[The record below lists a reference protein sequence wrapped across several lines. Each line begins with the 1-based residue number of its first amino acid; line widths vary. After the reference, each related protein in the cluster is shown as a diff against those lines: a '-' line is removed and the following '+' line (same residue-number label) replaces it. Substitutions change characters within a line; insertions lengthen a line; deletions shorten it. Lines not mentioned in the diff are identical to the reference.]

1 LRCDIRNGL
10 WQFTVLNRLSLE
22 QRAAQL
28 AAATRQVLAGFDH
41 IDGVVLSCGS
51 LQAQS
56 QFIAE
61 TTRSESG
68 EIGIRRVIYPLRVRE
83 LVVVPTNDR
92 GKDDADLWLAL
103 YDAEPTWLADAL
115 DRARLASPEAIYG
128 ASRG

>member
-1 LRCDIRNGL
+1 M
-10 WQFTVLNRLSLE
+10 TVTRPE
-22 QRAAQL
+22 QRIEAVDQL
-28 AAATRQVLAGFDH
+28 HHHWNSAPPSYAAATRQVLAGFDH
-41 IDGVVLSCGS
+41 IDGVVLICGN

-83 LVVVPTNDR
+83 LGIVPTNDQ

-103 YDAEPTWLADAL
+103 YDAEPAWLAHTL
-115 DRARLASPEAIYG
+115 DQAKLASPEAIYG